1 MTTLLNE
8 LAPLRRRDDGER
20 IRAGPQGR
28 YRQASDGLIIRLT
41 AGESPAEAEAAQRAL
56 LALACRE
63 AVERVGGESFPGE

>member
-8 LAPLRRRDDGER
+8 LAPLSRRDDGER

-63 AVERVGGESFPGE
+63 AVERGGGESFPGA

>member
-63 AVERVGGESFPGE
+63 ALEANSNE

>member
-63 AVERVGGESFPGE
+63 ALGSGGEDSFPGG

>member
-8 LAPLRRRDDGER
+8 LAPLCRRDDGER

-63 AVERVGGESFPGE
+63 ALECKGADRFPGG